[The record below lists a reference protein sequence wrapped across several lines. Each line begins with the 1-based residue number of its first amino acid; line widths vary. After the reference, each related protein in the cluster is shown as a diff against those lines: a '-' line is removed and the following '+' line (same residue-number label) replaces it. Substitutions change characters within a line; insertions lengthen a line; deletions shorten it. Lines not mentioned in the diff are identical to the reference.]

1 MTTETGGLFSG
12 LFARGPA
19 AAATADRAVL
29 QALLDVELALMRA
42 LVICRLAP
50 AEAAEELGAIA
61 DASAFDL
68 VELGC
73 ETGTQGTP
81 VPGLL
86 AALRARLPE
95 TARAHLHMGATSQD
109 VLDSALMLVSYRALE
124 PLVADLDRAAAAAA
138 ALAERHRDTL
148 MPGRTLLQQ
157 ALPVTF
163 GLKAAGW
170 LAILEDAGHE
180 LAQVREQ
187 TLALQFGGAVGTL
200 AALGDHGAEVGQAL
214 AIELGLPLPPLPW
227 HTNRL
232 RPARLAG
239 TLGAVLGAA
248 AKVARD
254 IVLLAQTEV
263 AEVAEGGSAGRGGS
277 SAMPHKRNPVGAIAV
292 LACAGQAPGLVA
304 TVLGAMAQE
313 HERGAGSW
321 QSEWEPLLALLRL
334 AGSAAAALA
343 ETLTGL
349 RVDAVKMRAD
359 LELAGAA
366 IMSESLVTALTPALG
381 RSAAQELVRGAAAE
395 AERSGCGL
403 DAVLFD
409 SEPAL
414 AALGADGVRRA
425 LEPERYLGMAQTLI
439 DRALTRRGAP

>member
-1 MTTETGGLFSG
+1 
-12 LFARGPA
+12 
-19 AAATADRAVL
+19 
-29 QALLDVELALMRA
+29 
-42 LVICRLAP
+42 
-50 AEAAEELGAIA
+50 
-61 DASAFDL
+61 
-68 VELGC
+68 
-73 ETGTQGTP
+73 
-81 VPGLL
+81 
-86 AALRARLPE
+86 
-95 TARAHLHMGATSQD
+95 
-109 VLDSALMLVSYRALE
+109 
-124 PLVADLDRAAAAAA
+124 
-138 ALAERHRDTL
+138 
-148 MPGRTLLQQ
+148 
-157 ALPVTF
+157 
-163 GLKAAGW
+163 
-170 LAILEDAGHE
+170 
-180 LAQVREQ
+180 
-187 TLALQFGGAVGTL
+187 
-200 AALGDHGAEVGQAL
+200 
-214 AIELGLPLPPLPW
+214 
-227 HTNRL
+227 
-232 RPARLAG
+232 
-239 TLGAVLGAA
+239 
-248 AKVARD
+248 
-254 IVLLAQTEV
+254 
-263 AEVAEGGSAGRGGS
+263 
-277 SAMPHKRNPVGAIAV
+277 MPHKRNPVGAIAV